1 MVIIFLHHDVKLFDS
16 IFVVECVK
24 SYGSAEAKLRAGDGE
39 KKRPLAQTV
48 VAELSCNS
56 MSHISERELFF
67 LWSQDIEV
75 FDFLILVFNR

>member
-1 MVIIFLHHDVKLFDS
+1 MVIIFLHHDVKLSDS
-16 IFVVECVK
+16 IFVIECVK
-24 SYGSAEAKLRAGDGE
+24 SYGSAEAKLRAEDGE
-39 KKRPLAQTV
+39 NKRPLAQTV
-48 VAELSCNS
+48 VAELNCNS

>member
-24 SYGSAEAKLRAGDGE
+24 SYGSAEAKLRARDGE

-67 LWSQDIEV
+67 FWSQDIEV
-75 FDFLILVFNR
+75 FVFLI

>member
-39 KKRPLAQTV
+39 KKRPLAQT
-48 VAELSCNS
+48 ELSCNS

-67 LWSQDIEV
+67 FWSQDIEV
-75 FDFLILVFNR
+75 FVFLILVFNR